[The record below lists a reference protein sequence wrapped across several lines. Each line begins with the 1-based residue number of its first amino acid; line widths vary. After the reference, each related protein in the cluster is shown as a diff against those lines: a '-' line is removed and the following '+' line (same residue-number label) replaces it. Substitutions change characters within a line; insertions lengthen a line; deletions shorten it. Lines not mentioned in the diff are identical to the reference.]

1 MPRVTSQKT
10 RQMLLE
16 TGDPLNPNELPERLQ
31 LFNAEGEPLMIGTQ
45 GVRADFDHTTSA
57 DVDPGETEVG
67 AVIGFPGWRV
77 IQLETNR
84 PARIR
89 LYPTLAQRDADL
101 VRGIGTKPAPNSGR
115 LLEVVTYV
123 GALVWAMN
131 PTVDL
136 ASADKADS
144 TFYVSITNLDTVMGP
159 VVTTYTYVRTE

>member
-10 RQMLLE
+10 RQMLL
-16 TGDPLNPNELPERLQ
+16 TSGDPLDPNQLPEKLN
-31 LFNAEGEPLMIGTQ
+31 LFNEEGEPLMIGTQ
-45 GVRADFDHTTSA
+45 GVRADFDHTTS
-57 DVDPGETEVG
+57 DIGSGYTEVG
-67 AVIGFPGWRV
+67 SVVAFPGWRV
-77 IQLETNR
+77 IQLETSR

-89 LYPTLAQRDADL
+89 LYPTIAQRDADL

-123 GALVWAMN
+123 DALIWAMN

-136 ASADKADS
+136 ASADKADP
-144 TFYVSITNLDTVMGP
+144 TFFVSITNLDSVTGA